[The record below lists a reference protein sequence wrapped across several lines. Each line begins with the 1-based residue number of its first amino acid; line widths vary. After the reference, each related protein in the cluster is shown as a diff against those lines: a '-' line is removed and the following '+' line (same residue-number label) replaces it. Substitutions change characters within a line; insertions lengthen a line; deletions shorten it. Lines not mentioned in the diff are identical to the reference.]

1 MRPPFEKQIRS
12 CFEEM
17 DLGTV
22 LYSGESGHASLTVTR
37 DTTRGGEQQC
47 DHAKSGPAGI
57 ISDGTPSAHV
67 LMWPGRACCGAQA
80 GGRA

>member
-1 MRPPFEKQIRS
+1 MRSPFKNTEKQIS
-12 CFEEM
+12 KM
-17 DLGTV
+17 GTPAAAHTH
-22 LYSGESGHASLTVTR
+22 GAR
-37 DTTRGGEQQC
+37 WREQQC
-47 DHAKSGPAGI
+47 DHEHVSAKSGPAGI